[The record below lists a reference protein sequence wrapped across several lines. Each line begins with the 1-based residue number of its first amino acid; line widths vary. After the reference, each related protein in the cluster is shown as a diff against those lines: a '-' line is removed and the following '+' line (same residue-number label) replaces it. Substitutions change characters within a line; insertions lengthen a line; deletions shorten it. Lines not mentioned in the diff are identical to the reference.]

1 MTTETFDLSSFTP
14 AETDDLDAV
23 ARRYL
28 ALVRHKE
35 ALRACETEL
44 IEVLHTLA
52 GGKREWTVDN
62 HTIATTFKPIS
73 PKVDGEAL
81 FRRVVAAGRDE
92 AKVDLETG
100 EVLVSEGEAVANA
113 IRSCYPIDTASVKPR
128 IQGLRARRIDLS
140 EHQEV
145 GGWAK
150 SVRVQ

>member
-1 MTTETFDLSSFTP
+1 MTCPDDFLPTE
-14 AETDDLDAV
+14 ADDLDGV
-23 ARRYL
+23 ARRYF
-28 ALVRHKE
+28 ALLEHKKWITDRE
-35 ALRACETEL
+35 GDL

-52 GGKREWTVDN
+52 GGKREWQVDG

-73 PKVDGEAL
+73 PKVDGDAL